1 MQYCNQCGQPVEIKV
16 PPGDNLPRFV
26 CTNCNT
32 VHYENP
38 RIVAGCV
45 CEWKGR
51 ILLCKRAIKPRAG
64 FWTIPAGF
72 MEKGETTEQAAV
84 RETAEEA
91 KARVNVD
98 AFFAMINVPHI
109 DQVHLMF
116 RGTLID
122 ESYSPG
128 VESEE
133 VILADKSAIPW
144 RNIAFPSVK
153 FTLERYF
160 ADLEKTEFGVHVTDI
175 APRKHGT

>member
-1 MQYCNQCGQPVEIKV
+1 
-16 PPGDNLPRFV
+16 
-26 CTNCNT
+26 
-32 VHYENP
+32 
-38 RIVAGCV
+38 
-45 CEWKGR
+45 
-51 ILLCKRAIKPRAG
+51 
-64 FWTIPAGF
+64 

-98 AFFAMINVPHI
+98 ALFAMINIPHI